1 MSENSLNSVV
11 SLILECKEGPK
22 PHAEGVFSGV
32 CVDLVDLGVVED
44 DWNGQRRLV
53 HKLRLLFETEYRDEV
68 GKAGLIA
75 KTFTASLHPKS
86 KLAGFLG
93 AWRGRPVVPGDSV
106 DLKNLVGASCTLV
119 ISHRQ
124 NLVGRTYA
132 SIDAVS
138 KPTRKVAPSGQY
150 DPAETRR
157 RIAEWKVRDAAGSG
171 GQRTEVG
178 GQRSEVRS
186 PRADGRAA
194 PAGVPLN
201 PMAAAFPQSGGAPVG
216 APKSEAASVAA
227 GGDFDPE
234 VGF

>member
-1 MSENSLNSVV
+1 MSESVLNSVV

-22 PHAEGVFSGV
+22 PHPEGVFSGV

-53 HKLRLLFETEYRDEV
+53 HKLRLLFETEQRDEV

-124 NLVGRTYA
+124 NMVGRTYA

-138 KPTRKVAPSGQY
+138 KPTKKVAPSGQY

-157 RIAEWKVRDAAGSG
+157 RIAEWKAKDAAAA
-171 GQRTEVG
+171 V
-178 GQRSEVRS
+178 
-186 PRADGRAA
+186 A
-194 PAGVPLN
+194 PARVAAAGGARPLN
-201 PMAAAFPQSGGAPVG
+201 PVAAAFPRSGGAPVA
-216 APKSEAASVAA
+216 APKSEAAAA
-227 GGDFDPE
+227 AASGDFDPE